1 MRWLGP
7 VHDFAQFASGRI
19 LFESEGGHA
28 VKVGTILYLLG
39 WCPQGWLPHLYG
51 EAPTAQI

>member
-1 MRWLGP
+1 MI
-7 VHDFAQFASGRI
+7 FAQFASGRI
-19 LFESEGGHA
+19 LFETEGGHA
-28 VKVGTILYLLG
+28 VKVGTILYLLS